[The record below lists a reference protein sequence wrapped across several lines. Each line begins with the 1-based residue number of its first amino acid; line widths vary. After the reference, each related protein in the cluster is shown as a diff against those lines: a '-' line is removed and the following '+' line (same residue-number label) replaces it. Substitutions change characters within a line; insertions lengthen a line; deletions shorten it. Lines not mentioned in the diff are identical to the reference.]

1 MKLLPFFILFYSSL
15 FAQTDYTFK
24 SLYRTFKEGTSCFIL
39 KDKSKIYAA
48 PSFSSPDLA
57 VLPAGLSISVN
68 ERMDEVSRVDGFRTN
83 WYRVSLVN
91 KGDKMSG
98 FLWGGNIAA
107 GSFRSVEN
115 PEVSFFYGMDK
126 IVMADR
132 GNYSEESIYLVIAA
146 CQNGKMLH
154 QLQFEAIGTLYTKT
168 QGAALGNKGLFSI
181 QDVIEISFSDGYCG
195 GVSASVTI
203 FWDGRKMH
211 FIDLLSNGF
220 SPETFANK
228 FFIYPDDS
236 DGKSRCV
243 LLRDEAGSFGEDKR
257 PVYSQQIDK
266 TFRWDGEKLFNLD
279 Y

>member
-1 MKLLPFFILFYSSL
+1 MKYIFFFLFFSVAAK
-15 FAQTDYTFK
+15 AQSDYTFK
-24 SLYRTFKEGTSCFIL
+24 SLYRTFEEGTSCFIL

-57 VLPAGLSISVN
+57 ILSAGEAIYVN

-83 WYRVSLVN
+83 WYRVTIDN
-91 KGDKMSG
+91 EGDRLSG
-98 FLWGGNIAA
+98 FIWGGNIAA
-107 GSFRSVEN
+107 GTFWSVEN
-115 PEVSFFYGMDK
+115 PEVRFFYGMDK
-126 IVMADR
+126 IVLADR
-132 GNYSEESIYLVIAA
+132 GNYSEESIYLMITA
-146 CQNGKMLH
+146 CQGRNILH

-168 QGAALGNKGLFSI
+168 QGVALGNKGLFSI

-195 GVSASVTI
+195 GVSATVTI
-203 FWDGRKMH
+203 FWDGREMH

-236 DGKSRCV
+236 DGKSRTV
-243 LLRDEAGSFGEDKR
+243 LLRDEAGSYGEDKR
-257 PVYSQQIDK
+257 PVYSRQIDK
-266 TFRWDGEKLFNLD
+266 TFRWNGEKLFNLD